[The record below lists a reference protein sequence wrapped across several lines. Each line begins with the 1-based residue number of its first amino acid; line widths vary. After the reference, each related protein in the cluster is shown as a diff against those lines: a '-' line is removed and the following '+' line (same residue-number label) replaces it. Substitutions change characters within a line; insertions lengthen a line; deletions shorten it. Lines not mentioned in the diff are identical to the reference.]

1 MNNYALDSE
10 PVTLPAS
17 PGTSPFVTATNI
29 GRALARIGIDA
40 ATAASQS
47 RNRRTCTAVV
57 DAAGHL
63 ISFDRMDGAPF
74 QTIALAQAKAVSVAG
89 NLTATHDYWNGIKD
103 EPWLVHGVQRID
115 GLIVLGGGL
124 PICYQDTIIGAVGVS
139 GQSTMAEDQAIAEAA
154 VTAIVSSLED
164 TTLP

>member
-1 MNNYALDSE
+1 MNNFALDNE
-10 PVTLPAS
+10 PVTRPAS
-17 PGTSPFVTATNI
+17 PGTSPFVTVTNI
-29 GRALARIGIDA
+29 GRALARVGIDA
-40 ATAASQS
+40 AIAASQS

-74 QTIALAQAKAVSVAG
+74 QTIALAQAKAFSVAG

-124 PICYQDTIIGAVGVS
+124 PICYQDTIIGAIGVS

-164 TTLP
+164 TTLR